1 VVPVK
6 KDNDV
11 AWYLSFAKDA
21 TNIHPLVAHVTVDFF
36 RRSSSSSSVR

>member
-1 VVPVK
+1 MVPVK

-21 TNIHPLVAHVTVDFF
+21 TNIHPLVPNVTVGSLGK
-36 RRSSSSSSVR
+36 SSSISV